1 MPEVDIIIN
10 NREHK
15 IACSPG
21 EENRVKELAAL
32 LNEEVS
38 NIVNTIGQ
46 IGDVKLMVLAA
57 ITILDKNQDII
68 DEAVKDI
75 DNSSKKLEAVF
86 NKIERNI

>member
-15 IACSPG
+15 IACSAG
-21 EENRVKELAAL
+21 EENRVKELANL

-38 NIVNTIGQ
+38 NIANTIGQ

-57 ITILDKNQDII
+57 ITILDKNQDIL
-68 DEAVKDI
+68 DDAVKEI
-75 DNSSKKLEAVF
+75 ENSSKKLEKIIS
-86 NKIERNI
+86 KIEKSI

>member
-15 IACSPG
+15 IACSDG
-21 EENRVKELAAL
+21 EENRVRELAGL

-38 NIVNTIGQ
+38 NIANTIGQ

-57 ITILDKNQDII
+57 ITILDKNQDIL
-68 DEAVKDI
+68 DEAVKNI
-75 DNSSKKLEAVF
+75 DTSTKKLEKIF
-86 NKIERNI
+86 NKIEKQ